1 MRIVAKSYLLQ
12 YWGYNEKDET
22 DTTLRSKDVV
32 ATEETVD
39 QLTANSEQQ
48 FFKFIIKDGE
58 ELIIRRE
65 YIHSLTRQ
73 F

>member
-32 ATEETVD
+32 ATEETVN